1 MKNDEIRSLSAEDLK
16 ERLAAEKEN
25 LTKLKFAHEITPL
38 ENPTK
43 IRHSRRLIA
52 KMETELR
59 AKEINQ
65 Q

>member
-1 MKNDEIRSLSAEDLK
+1 MKNDEIRSLSAEELK
-16 ERLAAEKEN
+16 GRLASERES
-25 LTKLKFAHEITPL
+25 LTKLKFAHEVSPI

-59 AKEINQ
+59 AKEKNQ
-65 Q
+65 

>member
-1 MKNDEIRSLSAEDLK
+1 MKNDEIRSLSAEELQ
-16 ERLAAEKEN
+16 ERLASERES
-25 LTKLKFAHEITPL
+25 LTKLKFAHEVSPI

-59 AKEINQ
+59 AKENNQ

>member
-16 ERLAAEKEN
+16 ERIAAERES

>member
-1 MKNDEIRSLSAEDLK
+1 MKNEEIRSLSNEELK
-16 ERLAAEKEN
+16 ERIAAERES
-25 LTKLKFAHEITPL
+25 LTKLKFAHEISPI

-59 AKEINQ
+59 AKETNN
-65 Q
+65 